1 MKARTAVNGNRR
13 TTKVSSKK
21 TDYIATVFPGN
32 DEPIPE
38 DVGRMLSELSVGI
51 GMQVLAIVQY
61 GPPCAGCG
69 RETERSQVNGDLYSA
84 VQKILA
90 DIPQGRKIAV
100 LLESTGGFAKSA
112 FKIARLIRRHCGGF
126 TAVVPTFAKSAAT
139 LLALGADEIVMG
151 PDAELGPL
159 DAQVTD
165 FDREQHLSALEVVQS
180 LERLNE
186 AAVEAVDS
194 QIMIWQSRSRKKIDT
209 LMPVTMHFVA
219 EMMKPLLDKIDMVQ
233 YTRYA
238 RVLKVAQEYATRLL
252 IPRCDPDAATMI
264 AKALTETFPDH
275 DFAICEEEAR
285 NLGIRIAKT
294 DKQLGNFL
302 NKLSARIGGET
313 LIGLIKEVR
322 HDNKKDSS
330 TSAQIDGINGRQG
343 GYSSGGHRHQQI
355 RQNQ

>member
-1 MKARTAVNGNRR
+1 
-13 TTKVSSKK
+13 
-21 TDYIATVFPGN
+21 
-32 DEPIPE
+32 
-38 DVGRMLSELSVGI
+38 
-51 GMQVLAIVQY
+51 
-61 GPPCAGCG
+61 
-69 RETERSQVNGDLYSA
+69 
-84 VQKILA
+84 
-90 DIPQGRKIAV
+90 
-100 LLESTGGFAKSA
+100 
-112 FKIARLIRRHCGGF
+112 
-126 TAVVPTFAKSAAT
+126 
-139 LLALGADEIVMG
+139 
-151 PDAELGPL
+151 
-159 DAQVTD
+159 
-165 FDREQHLSALEVVQS
+165 
-180 LERLNE
+180 
-186 AAVEAVDS
+186 
-194 QIMIWQSRSRKKIDT
+194 
-209 LMPVTMHFVA
+209 
-219 EMMKPLLDKIDMVQ
+219 
-233 YTRYA
+233 
-238 RVLKVAQEYATRLL
+238 LKVAQEYATRLL